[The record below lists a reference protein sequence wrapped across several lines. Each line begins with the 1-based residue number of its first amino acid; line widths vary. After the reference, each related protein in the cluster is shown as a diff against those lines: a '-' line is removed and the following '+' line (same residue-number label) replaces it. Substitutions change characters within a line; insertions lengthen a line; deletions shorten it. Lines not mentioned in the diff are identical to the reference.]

1 MNVIQTLMRVTL
13 RHRESVA
20 GTVYGTIVVM
30 ATLAAGSRG
39 AETTPWKL
47 ATVVGVTAFVLWIA
61 HVYAHGL
68 AEGLDLGRHLTARE
82 LASVARR
89 EVSIVKAA
97 IGPVAVLGLAELG
110 LFGSHSGVRLA
121 LALGVLM
128 LAFQGARYA
137 ALEHMGRLGWVIS
150 VSLNVGLGLAIV
162 ALEVAITH

>member
-1 MNVIQTLMRVTL
+1 MAGRG
-13 RHRESVA
+13 RGSVA

-39 AETTPWKL
+39 DETTPWRL
-47 ATVVGVTAFVLWIA
+47 ATVVAVTSFVLWVA

-68 AEGLDLGRHLTARE
+68 AEGLTLGRHLTARE

-97 IGPVAVLGLAELG
+97 LGPVAVLGLAELDVIG
-110 LFGSHSGVRLA
+110 PQTAVRLA
-121 LALGVLM
+121 LAIGIAT

-137 ALEHMGRLGWVIS
+137 TLEHMGRLGWAVS
-150 VSLNVGLGLAIV
+150 VLLNVGLGLAIV
-162 ALEVAITH
+162 VLEVLVTH

>member
-1 MNVIQTLMRVTL
+1 MNVVGALKRATL

-39 AETTPWKL
+39 DETTPWKL
-47 ATVVGVTAFVLWIA
+47 ATIVAVTSFVLWVA
-61 HVYAHGL
+61 HVYSHGL
-68 AEGLDLGRHLTARE
+68 AEGLKLGRHLTARE
-82 LASVARR
+82 LAAVARR
-89 EVSIVKAA
+89 ELSILEAA
-97 IGPVAVLGLAELG
+97 IGPVLVLVAAELDVIAAETA
-110 LFGSHSGVRLA
+110 VRLA
-121 LALGVLM
+121 LAVGIAT

-137 ALEHMGRLGWVIS
+137 ALEHMGRLGWAIS